1 MNKNN
6 TLGLMIGFGLGVGV
20 AVLFAPKSGDK
31 TRLLIARRTREG
43 TDYLKRQATVLRDSA
58 SDLMEKGQE
67 EMARHAE
74 GLRRAVEI
82 GRRTYLRSVS

>member
-6 TLGLMIGFGLGVGV
+6 TIGLMIGFSLGVGI
-20 AVLFAPKSGDK
+20 ALLFAPKSGGR

-43 TDYLKRQATVLRDSA
+43 TDYLKRQASVLRDA
-58 SDLMEKGQE
+58 ATD
-67 EMARHAE
+67 HAE

-82 GRRTYLRSVS
+82 GTRTYRESVG